1 MKIISDEI
9 AEWKRKSRK
18 GKLEKKKSV
27 HAGRRDNFLNA

>member
-18 GKLEKKKSV
+18 GKLEKKKV
-27 HAGRRDNFLNA
+27 YMQEDAITF